1 MSGTHRK
8 GFDWKE
14 IADVLR
20 MPQRPSSAVFWRE
33 IKRSRPNNVETKRP
47 AGGTQEERNS
57 DTWRRPDKT
66 RASR

>member
-20 MPQRPSSAVFWRE
+20 MPQRPSSAYTQDPLPQVNERDGDVMLTTR
-33 IKRSRPNNVETKRP
+33 RSLC
-47 AGGTQEERNS
+47 G
-57 DTWRRPDKT
+57 
-66 RASR
+66 